1 MPKPTPKYLAW
12 AQKGSVC
19 PRWPQR
25 TPTAR
30 MWNGSWPCTHMR
42 THEDMQTH
50 AQTCMHTYADMCRHV
65 HTGRHMK
72 IRAEMH
78 ADLHMHAHMHTCRLI
93 CTRISTHANMHTW
106 THTHRDRLQMPCTPQ
121 PQGLSQPYNHCWSC
135 RGQFGAGKN
144 EPTLH
149 PQPALMGLYSMLS
162 PFCTPLGM
170 RRGCVVRKTLH
181 MVGASPF
188 SAAKREAA
196 HAGNTPQPP
205 GVARITALL
214 PTPAVLNNTSG
225 PGNKG
230 DGGKSN
236 VGRPYTG
243 PCMEARGLLQCPG
256 GWGGL
261 GSAVRGEQ
269 KERDV

>member
-1 MPKPTPKYLAW
+1 M
-12 AQKGSVC
+12 
-19 PRWPQR
+19 
-25 TPTAR
+25 
-30 MWNGSWPCTHMR
+30 
-42 THEDMQTH
+42 
-50 AQTCMHTYADMCRHV
+50 
-65 HTGRHMK
+65 
-72 IRAEMH
+72 
-78 ADLHMHAHMHTCRLI
+78 
-93 CTRISTHANMHTW
+93 
-106 THTHRDRLQMPCTPQ
+106 
-121 PQGLSQPYNHCWSC
+121 
-135 RGQFGAGKN
+135 
-144 EPTLH
+144 
-149 PQPALMGLYSMLS
+149 
-162 PFCTPLGM
+162 
-170 RRGCVVRKTLH
+170 VRKTLH